1 MNDVIEQQ
9 QTRAEAISAA
19 AADLLKSECALVRAL
34 AERIS
39 TDAALIAEDC
49 QIALDAS

>member
-1 MNDVIEQQ
+1 MNEVIEQQ
-9 QTRAEAISAA
+9 QGRAEGIGEAVGK
-19 AADLLKSECALVRAL
+19 LLRSECAETRAI
-34 AERIS
+34 AEKIS